1 MSMTEQCVQLYRDAH
16 AWGKYV
22 MFAHGTIVRLGT
34 HNHKIEFTTELAEW
48 MLLGE
53 CNDEVACE
61 HVRVAEICYK
71 EACGHVQCEDAFWL
85 LYFGTFD
92 PYAQCSIEGNI
103 HVSGGDMDVWMHADD
118 ICADTNP
125 YACVELD
132 RLFPH
137 VVACFEVSEGHE
149 DTKI

>member
-1 MSMTEQCVQLYRDAH
+1 MEQCIQLYKDAH

-22 MFAHGTIVRLGT
+22 VFEHGTIVRVGM
-34 HNHKIEFTTELAEW
+34 HDHKIEFTTELAEW
-48 MLLGE
+48 MVLDGSSDHT
-53 CNDEVACE
+53 CDEIASIACE

-71 EACGHVQCEDAFWL
+71 EACARWQCADAFWL

-92 PYAQCSIEGNI
+92 PYAQCQIDGNI
-103 HVSGGDMDVWMHADD
+103 HVSGGDMDVYSNKDA
-118 ICADTNP
+118 NP

-137 VVACFEVSEGHE
+137 VIACFEVIEE
-149 DTKI
+149 TKI

>member
-1 MSMTEQCVQLYRDAH
+1 MTPADLYRDAC

-22 MFAHGTIVRLGT
+22 MFEHGTIVHVGT
-34 HNHKIEFTTELAEW
+34 YGHKIEFTTELAEW
-48 MLLGE
+48 MVLDVLSDDGSSDDA
-53 CNDEVACE
+53 NEVARE

-71 EACGHVQCEDAFWL
+71 EACVHYQCADAFWL

-103 HVSGGDMDVWMHADD
+103 HVSGGDMDVWAGAD
-118 ICADTNP
+118 ANP

-137 VVACFEVSEGHE
+137 VVACFEVSAC
-149 DTKI
+149 DATQSV